1 MGEYKKKIKKKR
13 IKKKERTKGIRSF
26 FIDKTKACKVDQP
39 TLYVLSF

>member
-13 IKKKERTKGIRSF
+13 IKKKERTKGIQSF